1 MQAIH
6 VLRLRDSPIYIY
18 IYIYRYIL
26 KLFMYFNVFYF
37 IGLFSVDLVLQ
48 RLSLDAR
55 SSYCVPFVE
64 FIDQCKNDLHN

>member
-1 MQAIH
+1 
-6 VLRLRDSPIYIY
+6 
-18 IYIYRYIL
+18 
-26 KLFMYFNVFYF
+26 MYFNVFYF